1 MVSVLSLGLLYSQVC
16 NFICAVSN
24 CSEPASVRKV
34 AEGPAPS
41 CHEEL
46 PSQQEKQP
54 SGDPHKCPAHDP
66 AVLFLQAG
74 GISTALLHQSV
85 PPTAAMPVP
94 VYNIAFD
101 LALSKTDQ
109 GSHFRSPPRQPQL
122 TILRI

>member
-16 NFICAVSN
+16 NFICAVSS

-34 AEGPAPS
+34 AKEPAPS
-41 CHEEL
+41 CHEEQ

-54 SGDPHKCPAHDP
+54 SGDTHKCPAHDP

-74 GISTALLHQSV
+74 AISTALLHQPV
-85 PPTAAMPVP
+85 PLSTAMPVP
-94 VYNIAFD
+94 LYNFAFN

-109 GSHFRSPPRQPQL
+109 GSHFRSPPRRPQL